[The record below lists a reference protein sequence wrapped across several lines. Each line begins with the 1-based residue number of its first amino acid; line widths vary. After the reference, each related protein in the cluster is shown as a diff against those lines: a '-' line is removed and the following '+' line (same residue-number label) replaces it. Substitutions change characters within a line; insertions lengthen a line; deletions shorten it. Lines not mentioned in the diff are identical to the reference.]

1 MSDEKKSMLGLKD
14 IYKTFDAVQALKGI
28 NNKYKGE
35 EVIVW
40 KQHKIKRG
48 S

>member
-1 MSDEKKSMLGLKD
+1 MLGLKD
-14 IYKTFDAVQALKGI
+14 IYKAFGAVEASKGI

-40 KQHKIKRG
+40 EAA
-48 S
+48 